1 MWPNELWIKLYLARE
16 HLCLSHIV
24 DFNWQWWLFKN
35 THDST
40 ACLSFVI
47 PTWQI
52 VHFSLF
58 PRTSTLWTNIDFSWS
73 RRWTT
78 LHPFWMSS
86 STRKS
91 SNRTN
96 TIQSGLCKPVG
107 RRWGSSILV
116 PYTPVRPAKTSSTK
130 SLRKRSQDS
139 LMPSRRRSECG
150 GETPFLGLPEHKTL
164 FETKNREMLMLM
176 LCLCSTWCLPS
187 GKPHWSLPWSMRLS

>member
-1 MWPNELWIKLYLARE
+1 MSVFCDP
-16 HLCLSHIV
+16 S
-24 DFNWQWWLFKN
+24 
-35 THDST
+35 
-40 ACLSFVI
+40 
-47 PTWQI
+47 WQI

-116 PYTPVRPAKTSSTK
+116 PYKPVRPAKTSSTK

-139 LMPSRRRSECG
+139 LMPSRKRSECG
-150 GETPFLGLPEHKTL
+150 GETPFLDQVY
-164 FETKNREMLMLM
+164 
-176 LCLCSTWCLPS
+176 
-187 GKPHWSLPWSMRLS
+187 SLPDTKYFFKLKIEKCWCKCFVSAACGVFLQGSLIDLCPDQWG